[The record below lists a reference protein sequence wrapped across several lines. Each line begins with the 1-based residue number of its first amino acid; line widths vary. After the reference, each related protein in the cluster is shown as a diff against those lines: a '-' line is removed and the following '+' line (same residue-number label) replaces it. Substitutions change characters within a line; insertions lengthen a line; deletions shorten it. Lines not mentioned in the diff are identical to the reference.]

1 MVFVIQLRTVYLSTI
16 KAKPR
21 RKQAAKL
28 DIILLIVGITGL
40 WIGTELTIGGAL
52 TIAKRH
58 HLSDFFVGLV
68 ILSFG
73 SDLPEVA
80 IAIDAGIKTSL
91 GQDASGIVVGSSIGS
106 IVGQI
111 GFVLGLTG
119 LIAYLT
125 LPLRFI
131 FQHGAVL
138 LGATVLL
145 FLVALDGIVTRT
157 EGLILI
163 TLYLIYVFVLLK
175 GEKVPAGAQ
184 ESMARG
190 RFNPWVL
197 LILGLGTL
205 IASSE
210 LTVTSVV
217 SLAKNFEV
225 SEAVISVVV
234 IGFGTSL
241 PELSISISA
250 ILKKKIHLSVG
261 NIIGSNILD
270 TLLPIGIAALISPLV
285 FEREFLLFD
294 LPFIFILT
302 FLTLVFFVR
311 IRGLQKVEA
320 GIILGLY
327 FFYLT
332 IKLHQ
337 L

>member
-1 MVFVIQLRTVYLSTI
+1 MVCFGNLFSDSLKGYQLDFVFVII
-16 KAKPR
+16 
-21 RKQAAKL
+21 
-28 DIILLIVGITGL
+28 GIAGL

-58 HLSDFFVGLV
+58 QLSDFFVGLV

-73 SDLPEVA
+73 SDLPEIAVA
-80 IAIDAGIKTSL
+80 VDAGIKSSL

-125 LPLRFI
+125 LPRRFI

-145 FLVALDGIVTRT
+145 FLVAFDGTVTRT

-163 TLYLIYVFVLLK
+163 TLYLIYVFVLMR
-175 GEKVPAGAQ
+175 GEKVPSGTPEPLAQ
-184 ESMARG
+184 G
-190 RFNPWVL
+190 RYNPWLL

-210 LTVTSVV
+210 LTVRSVV
-217 SLAKNFEV
+217 DLAKTFEV
-225 SEAVISVVV
+225 SEAVISVLV

-250 ILKKKIHLSVG
+250 IMKKKMHLSVG

-270 TLLPIGIAALISPLV
+270 TLLPIGIAACISPVV
-285 FEREFLLFD
+285 FERGFLLFD
-294 LPFIFILT
+294 LPYVFV
-302 FLTLVFFVR
+302 LTLLTLIFFVR

-327 FFYLT
+327 FLYLS